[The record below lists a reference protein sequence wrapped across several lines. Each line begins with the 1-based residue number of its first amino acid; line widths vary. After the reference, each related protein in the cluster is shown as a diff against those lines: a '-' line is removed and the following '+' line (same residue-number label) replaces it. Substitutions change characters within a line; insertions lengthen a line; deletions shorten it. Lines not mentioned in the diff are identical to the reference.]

1 MECRVF
7 LGEKKTRSTR
17 SVAIKKMYFKL
28 YSVKRKLTHT
38 AQHKEMLHRH
48 TRKRK
53 PSATVGNLTCH
64 SWYSFGCF
72 FLKIRWHN
80 TRKTFMTLFLIKQK
94 LHFFSV
100 YIIFFFNFNVDSCRS
115 LVPGRISLQFFRW
128 WWHFPPCKEIKKSFV
143 LYTHKSLGIVLREVN
158 E

>member
-1 MECRVF
+1 
-7 LGEKKTRSTR
+7 
-17 SVAIKKMYFKL
+17 MYFKL

-64 SWYSFGCF
+64 SWYSFGWMTLSGSIF
-72 FLKIRWHN
+72 SWKSDDTTPEKLSWHN
-80 TRKTFMTLFLIKQK
+80 LKKTNKNCT
-94 LHFFSV
+94 FFSV
-100 YIIFFFNFNVDSCRS
+100 YYLFVCFFFNFNVDSCRS
-115 LVPGRISLQFFRW
+115 LVSGRISLQFFRW